1 MSDGSCLTKTL
12 STDISVDTSV
22 HLGGS
27 GVTAGLPLK
36 PSPLS
41 IPCGCVRYG
50 ASDTHIITDLFASWN
65 KPATM
70 TQGADTRGCVLS
82 RGVVE
87 TKTWSN
93 VNFLVSLVSVVSE

>member
-1 MSDGSCLTKTL
+1 M
-12 STDISVDTSV
+12 
-22 HLGGS
+22 
-27 GVTAGLPLK
+27 AGLPLK
-36 PSPLS
+36 PSPLN

-50 ASDTHIITDLFASWN
+50 GSDIAIITELFASWS
-65 KPATM
+65 KLATM
-70 TQGADTRGCVLS
+70 TQGIDTWGCVHS